1 MAPFV
6 VSMKPL
12 KKTFVS
18 ISFLYRTEPE
28 TLIFMKIFRIT
39 FNITS
44 TSFWILD
51 VSFDLYFLFNLYIIS
66 MKVILVLMYKHSA
79 IFFLNSIK
87 TFYQEKEKLLMIKR
101 TWFQVLYVKK
111 ETTIDTKGSK
121 CNYPHQSFTFRCW
134 WFLIEFKIT
143 SIFLNSIYEL
153 KYFHLTYTW
162 TSIRLSTK
170 VSIW

>member
-28 TLIFMKIFRIT
+28 TFRIT

-66 MKVILVLMYKHSA
+66 MKVILVLMYKHST

-143 SIFLNSIYEL
+143 SIFLNSTFAIYEL
-153 KYFHLTYTW
+153 KYFQLTYTW
-162 TSIRLSTK
+162 ITIK